1 MRRMRAF
8 VQQASGTVAPLG
20 TLAFWIGMGLA
31 ARSYPSEYDW
41 RYMTMSSLV
50 YAERNPS
57 GFLWAR
63 GGLFLCGVAGLYWT
77 AELLRGWRRLYIA
90 QRPIGI
96 WVLGLGYLCMTC
108 CAVLPEGRFI
118 TPRAHDLLAL
128 AAFVG
133 ICVGLA
139 VLTFKVI
146 ARSPYGRKLRG
157 SPRLYAGMLAGFA
170 LSPIVLG
177 AVAQAYVSHELPAL
191 PWVSLVWRK
200 HGVPVYLSFAFW
212 EWVTCAVFSPYVAVL
227 SRASPPSGRCSS
239 DF

>member
-1 MRRMRAF
+1 MRAF

-50 YAERNPS
+50 YAERNPG

-157 SPRLYAGMLAGFA
+157 SPHLYAGMLAAFA

-200 HGVPVYLSFAFW
+200 RGVPVYLSFAFW
-212 EWVTCAVFSPYVAVL
+212 EWVTCAVFSLYVAVL
-227 SRASPPSGRCSS
+227 SRASPPSGRFSS

>member
-1 MRRMRAF
+1 
-8 VQQASGTVAPLG
+8 VAPLG
-20 TLAFWIGMGLA
+20 TLAFWVGMALA

-41 RYMTMSSLV
+41 RYMTISSLV

-63 GGLFLCGVAGLYWT
+63 AGLFLCGVTGLYWA
-77 AELLRGWRRLYIA
+77 AELCQGWRRLYVA
-90 QRPIGI
+90 ERPIGI
-96 WVLGLGYLCMTC
+96 WVLGLGYLCMTF
-108 CAVLPEGRFI
+108 CALLPERRVPV
-118 TPRAHDLLAL
+118 PRVHELLAL

-146 ARSPYGRKLRG
+146 AQSSRVRKLRG

-177 AVAQAYVSHELPAL
+177 AVAQAYVSYALPAL
-191 PWVSLVWRK
+191 PWVSLGWRK
-200 HGVPVYLSFAFW
+200 RGVPVYLSFAFW
-212 EWVTCAVFSPYVAVL
+212 EWVTCAVFSLYVTVL
-227 SRASPPSGRCSS
+227 SLRLRLRSAIRARWR
-239 DF
+239 